1 MMLYAD
7 ERYEVIHSS
16 APVKNVSDTLY
27 FAILLADKP
36 ESATVQARECWAT
49 PDANVESTIRANLIN
64 EYCPTPVS
72 NPGQDPSVA
81 ITQNGVSNY
90 ARWNMKAFKFAGDEF
105 DKVYVHCWARICFEG
120 VDGQTCDKAASCGAN
135 GRKRRAIEQIVAPS
149 EREGEAI
156 LTVGPIALTPG
167 VLEIIADLVDPP
179 SEPEVD
185 PTIMDL
191 FLDPVIGTVA
201 IVSLIVIIAIL
212 VGLIF
217 VVTRRQLNNQTTK

>member
-1 MMLYAD
+1 M
-7 ERYEVIHSS
+7 
-16 APVKNVSDTLY
+16 
-27 FAILLADKP
+27 
-36 ESATVQARECWAT
+36 
-49 PDANVESTIRANLIN
+49 
-64 EYCPTPVS
+64 
-72 NPGQDPSVA
+72 
-81 ITQNGVSNY
+81 
-90 ARWNMKAFKFAGDEF
+90 
-105 DKVYVHCWARICFEG
+105 
-120 VDGQTCDKAASCGAN
+120 
-135 GRKRRAIEQIVAPS
+135 APS

-156 LTVGPIALTPG
+156 LTVGPIALTPD
-167 VLEIIADLVDPP
+167 VLEIIADLVDPD